1 MTEQSYFKDAHGKYT
16 FPGQREC
23 DPCENADQFDC
34 FTPVREYTIIFD
46 DKHNGY
52 PTAYVRYCLQC
63 ASLATANH
71 PANISSIE
79 PSRVVGLEVDGWRL
93 WDDGQIEVSGLEGWE
108 APFGADPVPL
118 EILELAE
125 EANLELWGRSWMWSE
140 TTPHA
145 SEVLPFRNLLP
156 VAYIWEREE
165 DGHTYWR
172 RNDGWMAAP
181 TLTNGNP
188 DWDAAGYVSD
198 FILSEE
204 EKKEL
209 NEWLQEKP

>member
-16 FPGQREC
+16 FPGQPEC
-23 DPCENADQFDC
+23 DHCEGSEDCITPTRPYLVSFDNE
-34 FTPVREYTIIFD
+34 PAIS
-46 DKHNGY
+46 
-52 PTAYVRYCLQC
+52 VRYCLQC
-63 ASLATANH
+63 ADHAAADYSGNVT
-71 PANISSIE
+71 SIE

-93 WDDGQIEVSGLEGWE
+93 WDDGQIEVSRLGSWE
-108 APFGADPVPL
+108 APHGASPVPL

-125 EANLELWGRSWMWSE
+125 EANLELWGRSWMWSK

-172 RNDGWMAAP
+172 TNDGWMAAP

-188 DWDAAGYVSD
+188 DWDAAGYVVD
-198 FILSEE
+198 FILKEE
-204 EKKEL
+204 DEKQL

>member
-1 MTEQSYFKDAHGKYT
+1 MTDQPYFKDAHGKYT
-16 FPGQREC
+16 FPGQPEC
-23 DPCENADQFDC
+23 DHCEGSKDGLWNCITPTRPYLVSFDNK
-34 FTPVREYTIIFD
+34 PAIS
-46 DKHNGY
+46 
-52 PTAYVRYCLQC
+52 VRYCLQC
-63 ASLATANH
+63 ADLVGDGWTVNVT
-71 PANISSIE
+71 SIE
-79 PSRVVGLEVDGWRL
+79 PSRIVGLEVDGWRL
-93 WDDGQIEVSGLEGWE
+93 WDDGQIERSRGRSWQ
-108 APFGADPVPL
+108 APIRGETVPL

-125 EANLELWGRSWMWSE
+125 EANLELWGWRDKGQLHTSE
-140 TTPHA
+140 G
-145 SEVLPFRNLLP
+145 LPFRNLLP

-172 RNDGWMAAP
+172 TNDGWMAAP

-198 FILSEE
+198 FIISEE

>member
-23 DPCENADQFDC
+23 DHCENADQFDC

-125 EANLELWGRSWMWSE
+125 EANLELWGLE
-140 TTPHA
+140 LDV
-145 SEVLPFRNLLP
+145 E
-156 VAYIWEREE
+156 
-165 DGHTYWR
+165 
-172 RNDGWMAAP
+172 RNDPPCLRGFTVSESFAWLHISGNVKRTATPTGEGMMDGWLRP
-181 TLTNGNP
+181 PHQWQSRLGRP
-188 DWDAAGYVSD
+188 KVCQRLHS
-198 FILSEE
+198 
-204 EKKEL
+204 
-209 NEWLQEKP
+209 Q

>member
-23 DPCENADQFDC
+23 DHCEGSEDCITPTRPYLVSFDNE
-34 FTPVREYTIIFD
+34 PAISI
-46 DKHNGY
+46 
-52 PTAYVRYCLQC
+52 RYCLQC
-63 ASLATANH
+63 ADLAAGNYPGNVT
-71 PANISSIE
+71 SIE

-108 APFGADPVPL
+108 APLAADPVPL

-125 EANLELWGRSWMWSE
+125 EANLELWGRTWMWSE

-172 RNDGWMAAP
+172 TNDGWMAAP

-188 DWDAAGYVSD
+188 DWDAAGYVVD
-198 FILSEE
+198 FILKEE
-204 EKKEL
+204 DEKQL